1 MSPHLAA
8 LPALLVPQR
17 GLLEVVP
24 VGHHDLQGDIMRY
37 YVRTAGV
44 MTDLLALLQVL
55 CDHHRGDQPELGML
69 EHHELGVGLEA
80 VVGLVG
86 ERGAV
91 AVLTLNRDVI
101 LYSEVCIWKRRS
113 T

>member
-1 MSPHLAA
+1 
-8 LPALLVPQR
+8 
-17 GLLEVVP
+17 
-24 VGHHDLQGDIMRY
+24 
-37 YVRTAGV
+37 

-55 CDHHRGDQPELGML
+55 CDHHRGDQPELGVL

-91 AVLTLNRDVI
+91 AVLTLHRDVVLI
-101 LYSEVCIWKRRS
+101 TTVSQCAPGPRRGCLWCPGGS
-113 T
+113 R

>member
-1 MSPHLAA
+1 
-8 LPALLVPQR
+8 
-17 GLLEVVP
+17 
-24 VGHHDLQGDIMRY
+24 
-37 YVRTAGV
+37 

-55 CDHHRGDQPELGML
+55 CHHHGGDQPELGML

-91 AVLTLNRDVI
+91 AVLTLHRDGI
-101 LYSEVCIWKRRS
+101 LAMILQCTVCTVS
-113 T
+113 TWAHAGMSMVPRG